1 MAFTKIT
8 GPGIHTLSNIMTH
21 NVKSSGIITA
31 VNGNLSGWLAVG
43 STASFG
49 GDVSI
54 GGTLTYDDVTNVE
67 SVGIIT
73 AKGGLHVGAGG
84 TIIYALS
91 ENNGTIGINSSSP
104 DTQFKLD
111 AVGSGMFTKDGTF
124 TSSDFN
130 KGQFTV
136 RNTTASQGAFLDF
149 RAASSNG
156 ARGVIAKIGGF
167 NTKTGSGYDGELT
180 FSTRQNSDNTMVER
194 LRINKDGH
202 VGINSSSPSNT
213 LVVQEPT
220 DDNSSIQLFRA
231 STGAD
236 IANITWRTNQG
247 NQAQINYRGTSPAG
261 MQFYTGGTGSSY
273 LRAIIDTDG
282 KVGIG
287 TYTPLYELDISGD
300 GAAFPSAS
308 GSTLLRLRD
317 SSGTATLSIDAA
329 AGSFSAIQF
338 GDTAAASMGSILYNH
353 LDDSMK
359 FNTGGSG
366 EKLFITSDGKV
377 GIGTNVPNAYL
388 DVRDSVG
395 IVTTDPTVTFHHSN
409 ADVEGEVVRIGR
421 TDIPTIRYHSI
432 KATHG
437 GAATANYINF
447 NLHDGSTTTS
457 QTEVLRIRGDAK
469 VGIATAG
476 GNGALDVFG
485 SGRSYPTLNL
495 RTEHYQIEGEAIRF
509 GRSDITGT
517 DIRYHSIISRHDA
530 TDTGNFL
537 QFKVHDGGSSPF
549 QSQATA
555 LTLLGTGRVG
565 IGSTIPGA
573 PLTVHGNNKI
583 LATFGNNGPFER
595 LSIRNDETGYPA
607 IGQESSHDT
616 LDLRSF
622 GSVQATI
629 DSNNNSVDKYFRV
642 MTNGNGDSGTELFRV
657 ADNNIIH
664 LGGNFDSDKVG
675 GQGVSGQDHNPILK
689 LYNNGASHWLI
700 QARSDHSSSGN
711 GMFLRA
717 GNSSSTYTLYATG
730 YDEHN
735 PHLIV
740 RGDGNTGIG
749 TSAPSQ
755 ILNVFGVNV
764 KPVIGDRT
772 AHTPLYSSYDGQN
785 NTSLEITSSGAGTN
799 VAGLTLNNPTTA
811 ADTSYKTISFS
822 CSGTSSSEK
831 RACIIGSNHDEDG
844 SSSLKGNFHV
854 STNNGSGLQQNLQIN
869 HDGHVRTPNQ
879 PYFHVQQSPEI
890 SNEDF
895 NNTVRNFDTI
905 SVNNGSHLNN
915 STGVFTVPVDG
926 FYFFSAGI
934 WSANS
939 DANNGNTFLT
949 LILSESNG
957 TGSIQ
962 FAGCNHHDQFG
973 QLVIAAG
980 YYCTAGKIVRLSY
993 NGSIQASQPRNY
1005 FSGFLVG

>member
-180 FSTRQNSDNTMVER
+180 FSTRENTGNTMVER
-194 LRINKDGH
+194 LRITSGGE
-202 VGINSSSPSNT
+202 VGINTTEIPYGNFAVDHGQYGLTRISEYSHI
-213 LVVQEPT
+213 LVQ
-220 DDNSSIQLFRA
+220 NKNA
-231 STGAD
+231 STTQFWNFAPRDDGSVTIGRGVPASD
-236 IANITWRTNQG
+236 TGIITDKKLTIA
-247 NQAQINYRGTSPAG
+247 
-261 MQFYTGGTGSSY
+261 
-273 LRAIIDTDG
+273 
-282 KVGIG
+282 
-287 TYTPLYELDISGD
+287 
-300 GAAFPSAS
+300 
-308 GSTLLRLRD
+308 
-317 SSGTATLSIDAA
+317 
-329 AGSFSAIQF
+329 
-338 GDTAAASMGSILYNH
+338 
-353 LDDSMK
+353 
-359 FNTGGSG
+359 
-366 EKLFITSDGKV
+366 SDGKV
-377 GIGTNVPNAYL
+377 GIGTNVPNGHL

-395 IVTTDPTVTFHHSN
+395 IVTTDPTVSFHHSN

-432 KATHG
+432 KAKHG
-437 GAATANYINF
+437 GADTSNHISF
-447 NLHDGSTTTS
+447 NLHNGGSGGTPANS
-457 QTEVLRIRGDAK
+457 EQTEVLRIRGDAK
-469 VGIATAG
+469 VGIGTIG
-476 GNGALDVFG
+476 GKGGLDING
-485 SGRSYPTLNL
+485 SGRSYPTLRL
-495 RTEHYQIEGEAIRF
+495 GTEHYQIEGEAIRF

-530 TDTGNFL
+530 TDAGNFL

-573 PLTVHGNNKI
+573 PLTVHGTAKI

-595 LSIRNDETGYPA
+595 LSIRNDESGYPA

-689 LYNNGASHWLI
+689 LYTNSASHWLI
-700 QARSDHSSSGN
+700 HARSDHSSSGN

-749 TSAPSQ
+749 TSTPSQ

-785 NTSLEITSSGAGTN
+785 NTSLEITSSGTGTN

-811 ADTSYKTISFS
+811 ANTSYKTISFS
-822 CSGTSSSEK
+822 CSATSSSEK

-869 HDGHVRTPNQ
+869 HDGHVTTPQQ

-895 NNTVRNFDTI
+895 DNTVRNFDTI
-905 SVNNGSHLNN
+905 SVNNGSHYNN
-915 STGVFTVPVDG
+915 STGIFTVPVDG

-934 WSANS
+934 WSANA
-939 DANNGNTFLT
+939 DANNGNNFMV
-949 LILSESNG
+949 LILSNSNG
-957 TGSIQ
+957 TGSVQ

-980 YYCTAGKIVRLSY
+980 YYCTAGKIVRLNY